1 MCGILG
7 CLPAIHPTPFSE
19 ALYLLQ
25 HRGPDGQGIWQDA
38 QGRIT
43 LGHRRLSIID
53 LSADGCQPMQYGK
66 YVITYNGEIYNFPE
80 LKQEL
85 QLLGHRFT
93 TYSDTEVLLA
103 AFTQWGNQCWQRLN
117 GMWAL
122 AIFNTQT
129 AQLTLCRDRFGKK
142 PLFYLLLPGGRFAFA
157 SEMKALMPFLPQVT
171 LADDFVWMTQNMFA
185 YEPTEKCLI
194 KNIYRFPAGHWGVYE
209 NGRLTTQNYW
219 KTLEHLHPVPA
230 RFEEQAEEFAALFTD
245 ACKIRMRADVPVGTA
260 LSGGLD
266 SSAVICTMAHVA
278 RTQPEPQFA
287 NRWQHA
293 FVASMP
299 GTPLDETHY
308 AKRVT
313 DFLQIPATFVNINA
327 AEGLKNL
334 PEYLYLCEDLY
345 ITSPVPMMQTYRAA
359 KQHGVS
365 VCIDGHGADELF
377 SGYDTFM
384 FHAFLDCGF
393 NPLQIQNLL
402 QTYRSLSP
410 PGEPQFAKPP
420 VSFAN
425 YVQWVTGSR
434 NVVKLLPHLPAEL
447 KKALG
452 KPKPVFNNKQTS
464 VNNVNELG
472 ALNKALYELFHT
484 QNLPT
489 LLRNYD
495 RYAMASGVEIR
506 MPFLDHRIVSYCF
519 SVPYTAKFR
528 QGYTKSLLRHAIA
541 PLMPPEVTWRKFK
554 MGFQTPIA
562 NWMQGEWKP
571 FFTEIINEPQFA
583 RYPFIDAVQVKQSIE
598 AVINNSGATYRQAEI
613 AYSAINPY
621 LWDKFVFSRF
631 CQTTKIQ
638 W

>member
-7 CLPAIHPTPFSE
+7 CLPAIHPTPFNG
-19 ALYLLQ
+19 ALNLLQ
-25 HRGPDGQGIWQDA
+25 HRGPDGQGIWTDDRK
-38 QGRIT
+38 RIT

-53 LSADGCQPMQYGK
+53 LSPDGSQPMQYGK

-85 QLLGHRFT
+85 QLLGHKFT
-93 TYSDTEVLLA
+93 THTDTEVLLA
-103 AFTQWGNQCWQRLN
+103 AFTQWQNQCWQRLN

-122 AIFNTQT
+122 AIWNSET
-129 AQLTLCRDRFGKK
+129 AALTLCRDRFGKK
-142 PLFYLLLPGGRFAFA
+142 PLYYCLLSDGRFAFA
-157 SEMKALMPFLPQVT
+157 SEMKALMPFLPQVS
-171 LADDFVWMTQNMFA
+171 LADDFEWMTQNMFA

-194 KNIYRFPAGHWGVYE
+194 KGICRFPAGHWGVYK
-209 NGRLTTQNYW
+209 NGSLTTQNYW
-219 KTLEHLHPVPA
+219 NTLEHLHPVPA
-230 RFEEQAEEFAALFTD
+230 RFEEQTEAFAALFTD
-245 ACKIRMRADVPVGTA
+245 ACKIRMRADVAVGTA

-266 SSAVICTMAHVA
+266 SSAVICAMAHAA

-293 FVASMP
+293 FVAAMP
-299 GTPLDETHY
+299 GTPLDETPY
-308 AKRVT
+308 AKAVT
-313 DFLQIPATFVNINA
+313 DFLKIPATFVNIDAN
-327 AEGLKNL
+327 EGLKNL

-345 ITSPVPMMQTYRAA
+345 ITSPVPMIQTYHAA
-359 KQHGVS
+359 KKNGVS

-393 NPLQIQNLL
+393 NPRQIQNLL
-402 QTYRSLSP
+402 QTYRNLSP
-410 PGEPQFAKPP
+410 PNEPQFAKPP

-425 YVQWVTGSR
+425 YVQWITGSR
-434 NVVKLLPHLPAEL
+434 NFFKLLPYLPAEL
-447 KKALG
+447 IKAFS
-452 KPKPVFNNKQTS
+452 KPKPVFRKNQT
-464 VNNVNELG
+464 NIHTPDDLG
-472 ALNKALYELFHT
+472 ALNKALYQLFHT

-495 RYAMASGVEIR
+495 RYSMASGVEIR

-519 SVPYTAKFR
+519 SVPYTSKFR

-541 PLMPPEVTWRKFK
+541 PLMPPQIAWRKYK

-571 FFTEIINEPQFA
+571 FFTGIINEPEFA
-583 RYPFIDAVQVKQSIE
+583 RCPFMNPHAVKQSIE
-598 AVINNSGATYRQAEI
+598 AVMHNPKATYRQAEI

-621 LWDKFVFSRF
+621 LWHKFVYNRF
-631 CQTTKIQ
+631 CQISKIQ